1 MSIDRGD
8 MNDGFPAD
16 ASRLLARGAAD
27 DVRARRRLAAATADL
42 HLSEADRLDD
52 RYRSALHH
60 MIERLC
66 ALVEGDL
73 CQFAARLLVSRG
85 LPEPALALS
94 EAPPVVFAAL
104 RDAGL
109 LGDAAFMRAMLG
121 RTGLALLAERLPVAA
136 TTAER
141 PSLLVR
147 LVEHRDGVVAAA
159 ASALMAADARRRDA
173 IDGAA
178 PRNDIAAEQQH
189 QLVWWSAGALH
200 RSFAGTSDDSSAFDR
215 ALTEAVER
223 ALAVHDEGE
232 RAEAAAMRL
241 VAMLAPQ
248 PSERGE
254 LLGEALADRRPGL
267 FVALLA
273 QAIGLGF
280 DSVRDVLIDPE
291 SDRLWIM
298 LRAAALDRET
308 IARLGLALCEAA
320 PGRDVEAFADQLDA
334 IMAVTPAAA
343 EAALAPLHRHA
354 DLRAAMDVLGAG
366 A

>member
-42 HLSEADRLDD
+42 HLTEADRLDD
-52 RYRSALHH
+52 RYRSALHY

-66 ALVEGDL
+66 TLVEGDL
-73 CQFAARLLVSRG
+73 RQFAARLLVSRG

-94 EAPPVVFAAL
+94 EAPPTVLAAL

-121 RTGLALLAERLPVAA
+121 RTGLALLAERLPIAA
-136 TTAER
+136 AAER

-189 QLVWWSAGALH
+189 QLVWWAAAALH
-200 RSFAGTSDDSSAFDR
+200 RAFAGASDDPTAFDR
-215 ALTEAVER
+215 ALTEAAER

-248 PSERGE
+248 PGERGE
-254 LLGEALADRRPGL
+254 LLCEALADRRPGL

-280 DSVRDVLIDPE
+280 DSVLDVLIDPE

-343 EAALAPLHRHA
+343 EAALAPLYRHA
-354 DLRAAMDVLGAG
+354 DLRAALDGFGAG